1 MKTSDRE
8 LAALFSQAE
17 LAQTFLVTHDAR
29 IRSSLQRQVESGK
42 VVRPARGVYA
52 RASYWRAIT
61 PPQRMLHLMRSLQ
74 ALHPDW
80 TFCHESA
87 AVAFGLSVPFERLGD
102 VHVATSR
109 ANRTSSTGTIRW
121 HVVERDEFVFRQGLR
136 VTSLPRTTF
145 DCMRTARFGHALAV
159 ADSALRLTGSRPG
172 FLRLPVPPDQ
182 QRARRHAARHQDNV
196 LRRRAKR
203 KRRRVAC
210 PRRDDRAG
218 FCAASAASGSA
229 PAHGRRAI
237 VPGRF
242 PLDTPGRQPRHWRIR
257 RHAEI
262 RGRLAAQRTLAV
274 ARACRRAAS
283 GVASSRCTACPSRDS
298 PTTTCFVL
306 PCSQASST
314 GTAFPEATRSPEPS
328 GASPARNP
336 LPHYYS
342 PWRISPTD
350 LRQPRVPIASRPHL
364 VAPKMRLDS

>member
-1 MKTSDRE
+1 MRRREIMHPQGKGTGAEGGGSVKTSDRE

-17 LAQTFLVTHDAR
+17 LAQTCLVTHDAR

-159 ADSALRLTGSRPG
+159 ADSALRLTGSRPSSFVSQFRRISNG
-172 FLRLPVPPDQ
+172 H
-182 QRARRHAARHQDNV
+182 AGTRHAIRTMYCADAQSESGGESLARAAMIEQGFALPRLQVALPQPMDGERSFRVDFLWTRLDGSHVIGEFDGMQKYEDASLRNGRSPLRVLADEQHRESQLTLYGMPIARFSYYDV
-196 LRRRAKR
+196 LRPAVFASILDRYGIPRSDEIARAERRLARSKS
-203 KRRRVAC
+203 
-210 PRRDDRAG
+210 
-218 FCAASAASGSA
+218 ASALLFTVENFA
-229 PAHGRRAI
+229 
-237 VPGRF
+237 
-242 PLDTPGRQPRHWRIR
+242 D
-257 RHAEI
+257 
-262 RGRLAAQRTLAV
+262 
-274 ARACRRAAS
+274 
-283 GVASSRCTACPSRDS
+283 
-298 PTTTCFVL
+298 
-306 PCSQASST
+306 
-314 GTAFPEATRSPEPS
+314 
-328 GASPARNP
+328 
-336 LPHYYS
+336 
-342 PWRISPTD
+342 
-350 LRQPRVPIASRPHL
+350 
-364 VAPKMRLDS
+364 